1 MCQTKRFRAFA
12 IAATLASLIT
22 APALAGSATVGNAT
36 GRDNSLGGL
45 NSMVDGL
52 TSLSQFYLDRSGGQ
66 LTGIQLNYNPDDD
79 VANVTGKQGFT
90 VADAD
95 WARANLRIYDIY
107 RQLGGNAINLAQ
119 QYRRIGSQFYV
130 GLDGSGGRW
139 FASLANA
146 QGYMFKLLVAAS
158 SEVPKPVKTALSGF
172 ASDDLTTVVNQA
184 RDAMLEGRGILARGT
199 SSSLTL
205 DGSGFSNTGGT
216 PFLMGPDGMTFE
228 TVTFV
233 SSEQITATVRTAP
246 ATATGLAKIFV
257 YNLGDSMLPVDS
269 FDVLV
274 VNGTGS
280 LVADADD
287 HANTL
292 AGATGVTTLST
303 TSGRIGS
310 NADNDVFQVIIGSS
324 GTLQVSSTGPTDVEV
339 SIKNA
344 SGSTIATDSDSGD
357 WYNFNLSQSLSAGTY
372 YVRITHCC
380 GGIGNYSLNASFTAD

>member
-1 MCQTKRFRAFA
+1 MCRTNRFRSFA
-12 IAATLASLIT
+12 IAAILASLIT
-22 APALAGSATVGNAT
+22 APALAGLATVGNGT
-36 GRDNSLGGL
+36 GRDNYLSSLNG
-45 NSMVDGL
+45 MVNGM

-107 RQLGGNAINLAQ
+107 RQLGGNAVNLAQ

-130 GLDGSGGRW
+130 GLDSAGGRW
-139 FASLANA
+139 FSSLANA

-158 SEVPKPVKTALSGF
+158 SEVPKTVQTALAGF
-172 ASDDLTTVVNQA
+172 ASNDLTTVVNQA
-184 RDAMLEGRGILARGT
+184 RDAMLEGRGILAHGT
-199 SSSLTL
+199 SSSITL

-228 TVTFV
+228 SVTFV
-233 SSEQITATVRTAP
+233 NSEQITATVRTA
-246 ATATGLAKIFV
+246 ATTATGLAKIFV
-257 YNLGDSMLPVDS
+257 YNLGDTMLPIDS

-287 HANTL
+287 HANTP
-292 AGATGVTTLST
+292 AGATAVTASSSTL
-303 TSGRIGS
+303 GRIGS
-310 NADNDVFQVIIGSS
+310 NVDSDVFQIIISAS

-339 SIKNA
+339 SLENA
-344 SGSTIATDSDSGD
+344 SGSSIATDSDSGD
-357 WYNFNLSQSLSAGTY
+357 WYNFDLSQSLSAGTY
-372 YVRITHCC
+372 YVRVTHCC
-380 GGIGNYSLNASFTAD
+380 GGIGDYSLNASFTAD